1 MNLDE
6 WQKVININLTSTFL
20 MSKFA
25 IKKMLKNKSG
35 KIVNITS
42 VVGHTGNLGQA
53 NYTASKAGI
62 VAMSKSLAI
71 EYAKKNININCIS
84 PGFIQ
89 TAMTDK
95 IEEFIENA
103 TNELGGNLDGIINNA
118 GITQD
123 NLAIRMSLEEWQ
135 KVININLTSTF
146 LLSKFAIKKMLKNK
160 SGKIVNITSVVGHTG
175 NLGQANYTASKA
187 GIVAMSKSLAIE
199 YAKKN
204 ININCISP
212 GFIKTAMTE
221 KIDEKFKEIIISK
234 IPSAK
239 LGEPEDIANAVLFLA
254 SNQSNYINGETLHVN
269 GGMYMA

>member
-1 MNLDE
+1 MSNLKD
-6 WQKVININLTSTFL
+6 KKIIVTGASGGIGNSIIKKLNDCGANILATGTKIEKL
-20 MSKFA
+20 EELKSKFKNVKI
-25 IKKMLKNKSG
+25 IKFD
-35 KIVNITS
+35 
-42 VVGHTGNLGQA
+42 
-53 NYTASKAGI
+53 
-62 VAMSKSLAI
+62 
-71 EYAKKNININCIS
+71 IS
-84 PGFIQ
+84 Q
-89 TAMTDK
+89 SDK

-103 TNELGGNLDGIINNA
+103 TKELDGSLNCIVNNA

-123 NLAIRMSLEEWQ
+123 NLAIRMNLDEW
-135 KVININLTSTF
+135 KRVIDINLTSTF

-160 SGKIVNITSVVGHTG
+160 SGKIINITSVVGHTG

-212 GFIKTAMTE
+212 GFIKTAMTD
-221 KIDEKFKEIIISK
+221 KIDEKFKEVIISK
-234 IPSAK
+234 IPSAR

-254 SNQSNYINGETLHVN
+254 SDQSDYINGETIHVN